1 MINLKNVSMTF
12 GPKVLFNDVTLNL
25 PERNR
30 YGIVGANGTGK
41 STLMKIIAGM
51 EETAAGEVEIAGQQS
66 IGFLKQDQFAHEE
79 TRIVDVVIQGKK
91 DLWDAL
97 QERDQIYMKPDFSDA
112 DGYRIGE
119 LEEIIMHNDGYEA
132 ESQAQKL
139 LSGLAI
145 HESKHFEPMKILSGG
160 FKLRVL
166 LAQSLFNNPDIL
178 LLDEPTNHLD
188 ILTIG
193 WLEEYLRSEYRGTL
207 YFISHDR
214 SFINNLATHVMD
226 IDYGDIRVYKGNYDK
241 FEDAKKLYA
250 DQRSHEKAGLESRI
264 QEMQKFVDRFKAK
277 ASKAKQAKS
286 REKMIAKIELPD
298 VENSSRRYPF
308 YDFKIVRP
316 SSRMVLDAV
325 DLEHGFGDQTLF
337 KNVKFKINR
346 GEKVLLIGPNGV
358 GKSTLIKIL
367 MGIHTP
373 RHGSIKWGEECHV
386 SYFSQD
392 HYDQLDFDAKMLN
405 WLQSELPEIT
415 EQDCRKYL
423 GRMLFRSD
431 DVSKLISTISGGESA
446 RLLFARM
453 SGQKHNIMIMDE
465 PTNHLDLE
473 AIEALTKAL
482 IDYQGT
488 LILVSHDRAFSSKI
502 ATRVIAMTGNK
513 VTDFE
518 GSYDEYIKKVGD
530 DYLCKEWLA
539 SQNK

>member
-1 MINLKNVSMTF
+1 MISLKNVSMTF

-51 EETAAGEVEIAGQQS
+51 DEPAAGEVTIAGQQS

-91 DLWDAL
+91 ALWDAM
-97 QERDQIYMKPDFSDA
+97 QERDAIYMKPDFSDE
-112 DGYRIGE
+112 DGYRIAE
-119 LEEIIMHNDGYEA
+119 IEEVVMHNDGYEA
-132 ESQAQKL
+132 EAQAQKL

-145 HESKHFEPMKILSGG
+145 PESKHFEPMKILSGG

-166 LAQSLFNNPDIL
+166 LAQALFNNPDIL

-193 WLEEYLRSEYRGTL
+193 WLEEYLRTQYQGTL

-214 SFINNLATHVMD
+214 SFINNLATSVMD
-226 IDYGDIRVYKGNYDK
+226 IDYGDIRLYKGNYDK
-241 FEDAKKLYA
+241 FEDAKKLFA
-250 DQRSHEKAGLESRI
+250 EQRKTERVGLESRI
-264 QEMQKFVDRFKAK
+264 ADMQKFVDRFKAK

-286 REKMIAKIELPD
+286 REKMIERIELPD
-298 VENSSRRYPF
+298 IENSSRRYPF

-316 SSRMVLDAV
+316 SSRMVVDAV
-325 DLEHGFGDQTLF
+325 DLEHGFGDHTLF
-337 KNVKFKINR
+337 KNVKFKIQR
-346 GEKVLLIGPNGV
+346 GEKILLIGPNGV

-367 MGIHTP
+367 MGVHEP
-373 RHGSIKWGEECHV
+373 RQGSVKWGEECHRA
-386 SYFSQD
+386 YFSQD
-392 HYDQLDFDAKMLN
+392 HYDQLDYSEKVLN
-405 WLQSELPEIT
+405 WLQQQLSEET
-415 EQDCRKYL
+415 EQDCRRYL

-431 DVSKLISTISGGESA
+431 DVNKPISTISGGESA

-453 SGQKHNIMIMDE
+453 SGQKHNIMVMDE

-473 AIEALTKAL
+473 AIEALTQAL
-482 IDYQGT
+482 IAYQGT

-513 VTDFE
+513 VTDFD
-518 GSYDEYIKKVGD
+518 GTYDEYIQKVGD
-530 DYLCKEWLA
+530 DYLCKEWLKA
-539 SQNK
+539 QG